1 MCKISSQL
9 FPIWGIYIAVL
20 MSNHY
25 AGHALNDKDV
35 THSFSYLTHFLSIYD
50 VPGTVLSLGDRE
62 VTKSPHGA

>member
-1 MCKISSQL
+1 
-9 FPIWGIYIAVL
+9 